1 MMCPQESLS
10 RAKWTMGPHCGA
22 TCLHPPR
29 EHWDRNPYRLRAP
42 ILGTMSCMCPAQN
55 PAWSLSF
62 RSVKHPRHS
71 TKMQPRDTSQEQG
84 LEERGRQGALFQ
96 EGPMEELTFYSA
108 CFPGPSLLP
117 KERTN
122 QTGTCRKH
130 FPMRVTCRW
139 LGADSSHMTR
149 HVDVP
154 RSTGAG
160 C

>member
-29 EHWDRNPYRLRAP
+29 EHWDRNPCRLWTP
-42 ILGTMSCMCPAQN
+42 VLGTVSCMCPAQN

-62 RSVKHPRHS
+62 RSVKHPRYS
-71 TKMQPRDTSQEQG
+71 TKMQPWDTSQEQG
-84 LEERGRQGALFQ
+84 LEEGETGSPVSRRADGRA
-96 EGPMEELTFYSA
+96 FYSA

-122 QTGTCRKH
+122 ETGTCRKH

-139 LGADSSHMTR
+139 LGADNSHMTR
-149 HVDVP
+149 HMDVL

>member
-1 MMCPQESLS
+1 MSPGVTLQSKVDYGSPLWCYLPTPTKGALGQKPMSPLDSHTGHCVLHVPGTES
-10 RAKWTMGPHCGA
+10 
-22 TCLHPPR
+22 CLVTVIQVC
-29 EHWDRNPYRLRAP
+29 EA
-42 ILGTMSCMCPAQN
+42 SQAQ
-55 PAWSLSF
+55 
-62 RSVKHPRHS
+62 H
-71 TKMQPRDTSQEQG
+71 KMQSRDTYQEQG
-84 LEERGRQGALFQ
+84 LEERWRQGALFQ

-122 QTGTCRKH
+122 QTDTCRKH

-149 HVDVP
+149 QMDMP